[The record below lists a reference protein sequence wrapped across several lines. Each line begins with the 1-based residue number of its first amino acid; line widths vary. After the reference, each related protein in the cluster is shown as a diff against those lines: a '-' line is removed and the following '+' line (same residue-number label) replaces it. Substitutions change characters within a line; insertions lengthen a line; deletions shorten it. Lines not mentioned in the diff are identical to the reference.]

1 MKKFTFL
8 ILILVISGCQKK
20 QSFNSSLLDPEVIDH
35 NVPLEIEPYADEG
48 ILKNLAPIRA
58 RFENY
63 AITEDSEFINDRM
76 TSFGKQ
82 MPKTIYE
89 PVKDKAFLMAGW
101 QLTSTLIVVG
111 DNGLIVVDPGESDE
125 ASGRILSDFRKETS
139 IQLPVKA
146 VVYTHRHPD
155 HSFGSA
161 GVGVT
166 QEQVNNGEVKIFAHH
181 QFMEYLAND
190 ASVVGSILTERTAY
204 GGQPI

>member
-1 MKKFTFL
+1 MKKL
-8 ILILVISGCQKK
+8 VYLLPCIILLGCNNQP
-20 QSFNSSLLDPEVIDH
+20 SFDGALLDPEVIDH
-35 NVPLEIEPYADEG
+35 NVPMEVEPYADEE

-58 RFENY
+58 RFDNY

-111 DNGLIVVDPGESDE
+111 DDGLIVVDPGESDE
-125 ASGRILSDFRKETS
+125 ASGRILNDFRKETN

-146 VVYTHRHPD
+146 VV
-155 HSFGSA
+155 
-161 GVGVT
+161 
-166 QEQVNNGEVKIFAHH
+166 
-181 QFMEYLAND
+181 
-190 ASVVGSILTERTAY
+190 
-204 GGQPI
+204 